1 MIVKLMIEYI
11 KYTQNINS
19 AEEYPNS
26 DYDHHPS
33 HLGAHD
39 IIDHVYDQDVSSVI
53 ITMVRR
59 TLIMSL
65 YHTHCTSIIPADCI
79 IYSFFFVFNNKQQRI
94 VPCM

>member
-1 MIVKLMIEYI
+1 MIMWNWWYSNVRYA
-11 KYTQNINS
+11 NINS

-65 YHTHCTSIIPADCI
+65 YHTHKHYTRRLYNI
-79 IYSFFFVFNNKQQRI
+79 
-94 VPCM
+94 